1 MAIVNMKKVI
11 KKISDQLIYQGIKCR
26 IVSSRH
32 VKDLQNEIEAE
43 HAQGLLAEEFYKER
57 LKFYQFSLPE
67 GFSSGES
74 LIVAAIPRPQTPMNF
89 SWNGKKLSLILPPT
103 YAKYSEI
110 NRQVGGLLSEVLA
123 PEGYRV
129 AQALLPLKLLAVR
142 SGQAE
147 YGRNNIGYISGM
159 GSFFQ
164 LAAYYSDM
172 PCQEDTW
179 QDPVMMERCKT
190 CQACMIKCPTGAIA
204 PDRFLLHAERCLVF
218 HNERSS
224 SYQFPNWIGPE
235 MHNCLMGCMLC
246 QRYCPEDKPFL
257 EWFEESQDFDD
268 DETSLLMKGSTL
280 DRLPA
285 KTGKKLDRLELIN
298 DIDKFPR
305 NLGVFLGQRLEEFI
319 SRK

>member
-1 MAIVNMKKVI
+1 MKKVSE
-11 KKISDQLIYQGIKCR
+11 KLSAQLFNQGLKCQV
-26 IVSSRH
+26 VSSQH
-32 VKDLQNEIEAE
+32 VKELQNDIEAE
-43 HAQGLLAEEFYKER
+43 HAQGLLAEEFYQER
-57 LKFYQFSLPE
+57 LKFYQFSQSE
-67 GFSSGES
+67 DFFSAKS
-74 LIVAAIPRPQTPMNF
+74 LIVVAIPRPQTPVNF
-89 SWNGKKLSLILPPT
+89 SWNGKKLNLILPPT

-110 NRQVGGLLSEVLA
+110 NQQVAGSLSEMLA

-129 AQALLPLKLLAVR
+129 AQALLPLKLLAVH
-142 SGQAE
+142 SGLAE

-172 PCQEDTW
+172 PCLEDTW

-224 SYQFPNWIGPE
+224 THQFPHWIGTE

-246 QRYCPEDKPFL
+246 QRYCPEDKLFMQ
-257 EWFEESQDFDD
+257 WFEENLDFDD
-268 DETSLLMKGSTL
+268 EETALLMKGTPL
-280 DRLPA
+280 NQLPA
-285 KTGKKLDRLELIN
+285 KTVKKLDCLEMAT

-305 NLGVFLGQRLEEFI
+305 NLGVLFKTMARADHVERGSTR
-319 SRK
+319 

>member
-1 MAIVNMKKVI
+1 MEKVAE
-11 KKISDQLIYQGIKCR
+11 KLPAQLINHGFKCR
-26 IVSSRH
+26 VVSSQH

-43 HAQGLLAEEFYKER
+43 HAQGLLAEEFYQER

-67 GFSSGES
+67 GFSSAES
-74 LIVAAIPRPQTPMNF
+74 LIVVAIPRPQTPVNF

-110 NRQVGGLLSEVLA
+110 NRQVGGILSELLA

-142 SGQAE
+142 SGLAE
-147 YGRNNIGYISGM
+147 YGRNNIDYISGM

-164 LAAYYSDM
+164 LTAYYSDM

-179 QDPVMMERCKT
+179 QDPVMMERCNS

-204 PDRFLLHAERCLVF
+204 PDRFLLHADRCLVF

-224 SYQFPNWIGPE
+224 SYQFPNWIDPE

-257 EWFEESQDFDD
+257 EWCEESQDLDEE
-268 DETSLLMKGSTL
+268 ETSLLMKGTTL
-280 DRLPA
+280 DQMPA
-285 KTGKKLDRLELIN
+285 KTVKKLEYLELID
-298 DIDKFPR
+298 DIDKLPR
-305 NLGVFLGQRLEEFI
+305 NLGVLLRTSARVIHKEKG
-319 SRK
+319 STG